1 MAHFTEPPRRL
12 IVAMTGASGSIFGVR
27 LLQKLR
33 GTGIE
38 THLVMSR
45 WAARTLVHE
54 TPYTPE
60 QVQKLADVVHPLTD
74 QGASISSGSFLT
86 MGMVVVPCSA
96 RTLAAIAHGI
106 GDNLIHRAADV
117 VLKER
122 RKLVL
127 AVRESPLS
135 EIHLENMLKLSRMGV
150 VISPPLPAFYTRPAS
165 IDEMVD
171 HSVSR
176 ILDQLGIHLDANR
189 WSGEME
195 AASERPTDA
204 LAWTS
209 TRRSGRSSPSAF
221 FTIIAIALPFRIRS
235 QSTGEKLDRTQE
247 GIVDDDCAAARRP
260 CCSGASVIAFMISPA
275 SMAWSSLPLP
285 AVAALGRRRHRRDH
299 ARSSALDA
307 AQPRPEPDRHRRDAA
322 GAHAGH
328 ARTVSVGPPP
338 VLRLHGAVH

>member
-1 MAHFTEPPRRL
+1 VAHLTEPPQRL
-12 IVAMTGASGSIFGVR
+12 IVALTGASGTIFGVR

-45 WAARTLVHE
+45 WAARTLIHE

-60 QVQKLADVVHPLTD
+60 QVQGLADVVHPIGD

-127 AVRESPLS
+127 AVRESPFS

-150 VISPPLPAFYTRPAS
+150 VICPPLPAFYARPNS

-176 ILDQLGIHLDANR
+176 ILDQIGIHLEADR
-189 WSGEME
+189 WSGEMQ
-195 AASERPTDA
+195 T
-204 LAWTS
+204 
-209 TRRSGRSSPSAF
+209 
-221 FTIIAIALPFRIRS
+221 
-235 QSTGEKLDRTQE
+235 
-247 GIVDDDCAAARRP
+247 
-260 CCSGASVIAFMISPA
+260 
-275 SMAWSSLPLP
+275 
-285 AVAALGRRRHRRDH
+285 AVRD
-299 ARSSALDA
+299 SD
-307 AQPRPEPDRHRRDAA
+307 
-322 GAHAGH
+322 
-328 ARTVSVGPPP
+328 
-338 VLRLHGAVH
+338 